1 MALQAISDEANREGL
16 IERIA
21 ELERINFDHY
31 LSAGADK
38 ERIAEL
44 QEIISRIPQ
53 TPEQMIGFIGSHFGS
68 MEAQGWTDEL
78 PANPTGDLSMVKY
91 SLTVHDLLS
100 AFSWAD
106 LDRCAI
112 AAQSESKEGE

>member
-1 MALQAISDEANREGL
+1 MSTEIDVVRWTTHT
-16 IERIA
+16 A
-21 ELERINFDHY
+21 ETSEQGGF
-31 LSAGADK
+31 
-38 ERIAEL
+38 AEL
-44 QEIISRIPQ
+44 QEIIKRIPQ
-53 TPEQMIGFIGSHFGS
+53 TPEQMIGFIGSNFNS